1 MSLADFFIYQISRF
15 LVRAD
20 GVWTQNSP
28 GEKTALTCIYSKR
41 FIECDANIRLDGKNT
56 KIMEDI
62 YMYSI
67 CKCRIH
73 EIRCVNIAAFI

>member
-28 GEKTALTCIYSKR
+28 GKKTALTCIYSKR

-62 YMYSI
+62 YVQYM
-67 CKCRIH
+67 
-73 EIRCVNIAAFI
+73 